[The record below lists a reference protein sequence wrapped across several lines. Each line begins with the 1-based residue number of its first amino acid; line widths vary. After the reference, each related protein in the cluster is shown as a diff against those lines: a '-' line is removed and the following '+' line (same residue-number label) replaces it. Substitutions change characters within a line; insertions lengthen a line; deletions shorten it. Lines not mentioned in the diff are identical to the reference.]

1 MADQFNNQLM
11 MGGEDMPMQ
20 NPLEQTPE
28 DEQSMRQDI
37 ERNLSDVES
46 QNNAL
51 ETKKFIAKN
60 KIKNFKVELLRDI
73 YAMMQKLGVD
83 PADPESIKD
92 FLLSL
97 EKQDPD
103 LLVLFQSIFDILS
116 PDGPT
121 GIDGLDNAPVETPG
135 AMPKGDMGAPEQM
148 LTGSPLPAEPNIA
161 APVGQVAPD
170 ASVQTTP
177 ASGGGGS
184 GGGQEIPGP
193 NLMDKYSNLQE
204 GILR

>member
-1 MADQFNNQLM
+1 MADQFNNQPM
-11 MGGEDMPMQ
+11 MGGEDTSMQ
-20 NPLEQTPE
+20 NPPEQTPG

-83 PADPESIKD
+83 PANPESVKD

-103 LLVLFQSIFDILS
+103 LLVLFQSIFDTLS

-121 GIDGLDNAPVETPG
+121 GIDGLDSAPVETPG

-148 LTGSPLPAEPNIA
+148 LAGSPLPTEPNIA
-161 APVGQVAPD
+161 APVGQIAPNTD
-170 ASVQTTP
+170 AQLPPVS
-177 ASGGGGS
+177 SGGGS
-184 GGGQEIPGP
+184 DGGEETPGQ